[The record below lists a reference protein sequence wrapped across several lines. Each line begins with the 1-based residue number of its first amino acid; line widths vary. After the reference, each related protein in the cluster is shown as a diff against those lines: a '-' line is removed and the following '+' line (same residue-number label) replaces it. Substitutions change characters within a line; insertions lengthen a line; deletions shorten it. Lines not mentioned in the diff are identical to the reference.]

1 MKKLLVISL
10 VFVALMASKAGYSNE
25 YVFVTTNPSDKVT
38 ELTFEKVEQGSL
50 LSLLDERNEVLYS
63 EMIEQTGSYSKGFDL
78 TLLPNGVYYFELDTK
93 ESIRVLP
100 VTVMGATVTFM
111 KDGERNISKPEVL
124 VRDGMV
130 YLSKDSNDHKSVKIE
145 VYYEGQDLAYSERIK
160 KGQKVNRVYDFS
172 SSKKGNYVIVMSS
185 EGRTFTNKVL
195 I

>member
-1 MKKLLVISL
+1 
-10 VFVALMASKAGYSNE
+10 
-25 YVFVTTNPSDKVT
+25 
-38 ELTFEKVEQGSL
+38 
-50 LSLLDERNEVLYS
+50 
-63 EMIEQTGSYSKGFDL
+63 
-78 TLLPNGVYYFELDTK
+78 
-93 ESIRVLP
+93 
-100 VTVMGATVTFM
+100 MGATVTFM